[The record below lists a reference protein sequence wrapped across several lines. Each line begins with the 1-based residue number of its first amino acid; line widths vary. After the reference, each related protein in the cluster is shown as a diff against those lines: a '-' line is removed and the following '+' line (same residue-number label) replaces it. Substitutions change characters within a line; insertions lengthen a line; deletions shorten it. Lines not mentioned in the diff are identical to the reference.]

1 MATQHLHLSPADK
14 DHLVSL
20 LRKGNLSS
28 KVFKRA
34 TCLLELDRGQS
45 LTAVAATLNVT
56 HKTVASWRDGYR
68 NSGLQILNDKPR
80 SGRPVEI
87 DGPLRAKITALACS
101 EPPEGYSRW
110 SLRLLADK
118 AVELQFVQE
127 LSHSYAGEILKKT
140 NSNRT

>member
-1 MATQHLHLSPADK
+1 MAIQHLHLSPADK
-14 DHLVSL
+14 EHLVSL
-20 LRKGNLSS
+20 LRKGNLNS
-28 KVFKRA
+28 KIFKRA

-56 HKTVASWRDGYR
+56 NKTVASWRNGYR
-68 NSGLQILNDKPR
+68 SNGLQMLDDKPR

-127 LSHSYAGEILKKT
+127 LSHSYVGEILKKT
-140 NSNRT
+140 NSNHT